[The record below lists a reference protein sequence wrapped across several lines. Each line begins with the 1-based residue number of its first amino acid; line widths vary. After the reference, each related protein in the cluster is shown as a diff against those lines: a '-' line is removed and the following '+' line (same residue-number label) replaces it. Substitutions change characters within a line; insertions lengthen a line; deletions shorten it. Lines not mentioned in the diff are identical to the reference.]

1 MSTSRRYIEIMDTTL
16 RDGEQTSG
24 VSFTPSEKLTIARLL
39 LTEVKVDRIEIAS
52 ARVSEGEMTAVKAIT
67 KWAKANGLLNKV
79 EVLTFV
85 DGDISIQ
92 WMERAGAKVMN
103 LLTKGSLNH
112 LTHQLKKKPQEH
124 FDEIGAVISRA
135 MKKGIDCNV
144 YLEDWSNGMRHS
156 KEYVFEY
163 LDFLKTQP
171 IKRIMLPDTLGVLTP
186 HEVEA
191 FIGEIIQRYPD
202 IHFDFHAHNDYDLGT
217 ANVLQALR
225 AGVSGIHLTVNGMGE
240 RAGNAPLA
248 SAIAVINDFMPN
260 IKTSVH
266 EKSLYSVSKIVE
278 TFSGVRIPMN
288 KPVVGENVFTQ
299 TAGIHADGDKKN
311 KLYFND
317 LMPER
322 FGRQRLYALGKTS
335 GKANIENNLH
345 QLGIQLNDADLK
357 KVTERII
364 ELGDKKEVLTQADL
378 PYIISDILNSDKAEE
393 KVVIENY
400 VLTHSKDLNPSV
412 TLRIAIES
420 EVFEE
425 HSQGDG
431 QYDAFM
437 NALKKIYKKKKQELP
452 ALLDYSVRIPP
463 GGKSDA
469 LCETIITWKYNNKE
483 FKTRGLDSDQ
493 TVSAIKATQKM
504 LNLI

>member
-1 MSTSRRYIEIMDTTL
+1 
-16 RDGEQTSG
+16 
-24 VSFTPSEKLTIARLL
+24 
-39 LTEVKVDRIEIAS
+39 
-52 ARVSEGEMTAVKAIT
+52 
-67 KWAKANGLLNKV
+67 
-79 EVLTFV
+79 
-85 DGDISIQ
+85 
-92 WMERAGAKVMN
+92 
-103 LLTKGSLNH
+103 
-112 LTHQLKKKPQEH
+112 
-124 FDEIGAVISRA
+124 
-135 MKKGIDCNV
+135 
-144 YLEDWSNGMRHS
+144 
-156 KEYVFEY
+156 
-163 LDFLKTQP
+163 
-171 IKRIMLPDTLGVLTP
+171 MLPDTLGVLTP
-186 HEVEA
+186 HEMEV
-191 FIGEIIQRYPD
+191 FISEIVLRYPNT
-202 IHFDFHAHNDYDLGT
+202 HFDFHAHNDYDLGT

-225 AGVSGIHLTVNGMGE
+225 AGVRGIHLTVNGMGE

-260 IKTSVH
+260 IRTSVH

-378 PYIISDILNSDKAEE
+378 PYIISDILNSNKAEE

-504 LNLI
+504 LNLL